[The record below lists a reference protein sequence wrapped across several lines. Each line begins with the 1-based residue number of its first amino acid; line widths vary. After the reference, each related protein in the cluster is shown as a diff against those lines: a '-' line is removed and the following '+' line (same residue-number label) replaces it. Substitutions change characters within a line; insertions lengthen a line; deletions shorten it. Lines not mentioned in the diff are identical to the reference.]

1 MVAQAWKDTLVNDS
15 TAGEFRFLADSDG
28 SLTAALEMGFDSEK
42 IFGNRRSKRYALY
55 VENGTVRNVFAE
67 PDNTGVDV
75 SAAEKVL
82 AAIA

>member
-1 MVAQAWKDTLVNDS
+1 MMAQAWKDTLVKDS
-15 TAGEFRFLADSDG
+15 TPGEFRFLADSDG
-28 SLTAALEMGFDSEK
+28 SLTAALGMEFDSEK
-42 IFGNRRSKRYALY
+42 IFGNKRSKRYAMY
-55 VENGTVRNVFAE
+55 VENGTVKKVFPE